1 MAKSVSAPTILAMR
15 RGHAYGEKYA
25 FLASGPLRC
34 ARPGNRP
41 DRQRRRRSGR
51 RTLPGSA
58 YACRSERPHIDT
70 HDQRSELTAA
80 LEAMVERG
88 AAKWTAS
95 RSLGT
100 NDTPF
105 MTGLHASPPRFC
117 NTPGRRSV
125 HTPPLSERSHPS
137 RPSPCSPPL
146 RSHRRSTPWPDTA
159 HSGLSP
165 PGASPSPQST
175 HRRSLLV
182 AASSSKGSCRTVSSG
197 PGSSSVVSS
206 PS

>member
-1 MAKSVSAPTILAMR
+1 MAKSVSAPTIIAMR

-80 LEAMVERG
+80 LAAMVERG
-88 AAKWTAS
+88 
-95 RSLGT
+95 RSEVDRIKIVRDKRYGVHDRPSCQPAPVLQ
-100 NDTPF
+100 
-105 MTGLHASPPRFC
+105 HALVGEACTR
-117 NTPGRRSV
+117 
-125 HTPPLSERSHPS
+125 PLSLSLRTLRTLRPVHHRSGAIIRNPDECLRYGWRLARRTKPLSRLDGRVPS
-137 RPSPCSPPL
+137 G
-146 RSHRRSTPWPDTA
+146 WPRL
-159 HSGLSP
+159 G
-165 PGASPSPQST
+165 
-175 HRRSLLV
+175 
-182 AASSSKGSCRTVSSG
+182 
-197 PGSSSVVSS
+197 
-206 PS
+206 